1 MLLLPGALVLPLS
14 ALSAVDSVQFSDTF
28 RRRVHVGTGVILP
41 GANPQLTSEEGMHH
55 IFANQKAVV
64 HGN

>member
-14 ALSAVDSVQFSDTF
+14 ALSAVDSVQFTDTF
-28 RRRVHVGTGVILP
+28 RRWVPGGTGVILP
-41 GANPQLTSEEGMHH
+41 GGNPQLTSEEGMHH